1 MTLPSTPHLD
11 EKVRVGLSDD
21 GASALQSM
29 LSWWQLA
36 GVDVLVDDSPRT
48 WLRAATIP
56 ASASVQTPLA
66 PSPAALPATLESL
79 ANWLSSHETF
89 PELGSTR
96 LAPIGTI
103 AGGLMLLT
111 DMPDQADLAAG
122 SLLTGAAGRLLDGM
136 LGAIGRD
143 RASAYLAT
151 LAPGRPAT
159 GKISEKLEDELGR
172 IARHHMALTRPRA
185 VLMIGDATIR
195 ALTGM
200 GLAPARG
207 SIHGINLDGGT
218 VPAVATF
225 HPRFLLQHPALKA
238 DAWADLRMLMEIL
251 TK

>member
-1 MTLPSTPHLD
+1 
-11 EKVRVGLSDD
+11 
-21 GASALQSM
+21 M

-36 GVDVLVDDSPRT
+36 GVDVMVDDSPRT
-48 WLRAATIP
+48 WLRAPTTP
-56 ASASVQTPLA
+56 ASAPVETPTA

-79 ANWLSSHETF
+79 TNWLTSHETF
-89 PELGSTR
+89 PELGSVR
-96 LAPIGTI
+96 LAPIGTV

-111 DMPDQADLAAG
+111 DMPDQEDLASG
-122 SLLTGAAGRLLDGM
+122 SLLTGAAGRLFDGM

-151 LAPGRPAT
+151 LASGRPAT
-159 GKISEKLEDELGR
+159 GKISEKLEEELGR
-172 IARHHMALTRPRA
+172 IARHHIALAAPRA

-207 SIHGINLDGGT
+207 SIHAINLGDGT

>member
-1 MTLPSTPHLD
+1 LTLQSTPHLD
-11 EKVRVGLSDD
+11 DRVRVGLSDD
-21 GASALQSM
+21 GASALQSI

-36 GVDVLVDDSPRT
+36 GVDVTVDDTPRQ
-48 WLRAATIP
+48 WLRAAS
-56 ASASVQTPLA
+56 ASASSPVQAPVA
-66 PSPAALPATLESL
+66 PSPAALPATLEAL
-79 ANWLSSHETF
+79 AAWLVSAETF
-89 PELGSTR
+89 PELGTIR
-96 LAPIGTI
+96 LAPMGTI

-111 DMPDQADLAAG
+111 DMPDQEDLATGTLIA
-122 SLLTGAAGRLLDGM
+122 GAAGRLLDGM

-143 RASAYLAT
+143 RASAYIAS

-159 GKISEKLEDELGR
+159 GKIGEKLEEELGR
-172 IARHHMALTRPRA
+172 IARHHIALARPRA

-200 GLAPARG
+200 SLAPARG
-207 SIHGINLDGGT
+207 KIHSVNLADGT
-218 VPAVATF
+218 LPAVATF

>member
-1 MTLPSTPHLD
+1 
-11 EKVRVGLSDD
+11 
-21 GASALQSM
+21 M

-36 GVDVLVDDSPRT
+36 GVDVTVDDTPRQ
-48 WLRAATIP
+48 WLRT
-56 ASASVQTPLA
+56 ASTPETAPVQTRTA
-66 PSPAALPATLESL
+66 PAPTALPATLEALTEWL
-79 ANWLSSHETF
+79 ASAETF
-89 PELGSTR
+89 PELGTIR
-96 LAPIGTI
+96 LAPTGTT
-103 AGGLMLLT
+103 AGGLILLT
-111 DMPDQADLAAG
+111 DMPDQEDLATRTLIA
-122 SLLTGAAGRLLDGM
+122 GAAGRLIDGM

-143 RASAYLAT
+143 RASAYIAT

-159 GKISEKLEDELGR
+159 GKIDEKLQEELGR
-172 IARHHMALTRPRA
+172 IARHHIALARPRA

-207 SIHGINLDGGT
+207 KIHPVNLADGT
-218 VPAVATF
+218 LPAVATF

>member
-1 MTLPSTPHLD
+1 
-11 EKVRVGLSDD
+11 
-21 GASALQSM
+21 M

-36 GVDVLVDDSPRT
+36 GVDVTVDDAPRQ
-48 WLRAATIP
+48 WLRTASTP
-56 ASASVQTPLA
+56 AIEPAQAPAA
-66 PSPAALPATLESL
+66 PSPAALPATLEAL
-79 ANWLSSHETF
+79 TEWLVSPETF
-89 PELGSTR
+89 PELGTIR
-96 LAPIGTI
+96 LAPMGTT

-111 DMPDQADLAAG
+111 DMPDQEDLATG
-122 SLLTGAAGRLLDGM
+122 TLITGAAGRLLDAM
-136 LGAIGRD
+136 LRAIGRD
-143 RASAYLAT
+143 RASAHIAP

-159 GKISEKLEDELGR
+159 GKISQKLEEELGR
-172 IARHHMALTRPRA
+172 IARHHIALTRPRA

-207 SIHGINLDGGT
+207 KIHPVNLGDGT
-218 VPAVATF
+218 LPAVATF